1 MGNGC
6 GPRGAGRQAAGCM
19 AVWGLHSLVWGDCS
33 LESLYMRGV
42 RRSALAARQSGPVCR
57 MDSHPRSTEALK
69 REVSAEG
76 GGSLFSIMYGL
87 WPYIWPADRRDL
99 KLRVAVAMLLLLA
112 AKLTTIAVPF
122 TFKWATDA
130 LTGEGSAPFAPSAW
144 LVWALAAPILM
155 TIAYGGERLPM
166 APPTPKRG
174 GIFPPGAHKPGTRGA
189 PPPLPAHAP
198 PPPRPLPP
206 PQHRPLHSAP

>member
-6 GPRGAGRQAAGCM
+6 GPRAAGRQAASSAWPFRLGFAPHC
-19 AVWGLHSLVWGDCS
+19 LVWGDCG
-33 LESLYMRGV
+33 LENLYMRGV

-69 REVSAEG
+69 REVSADG

-112 AKLTTIAVPF
+112 AKLATIAVPF

-130 LTGEGSAPFAPSAW
+130 LTGEGSAGCAVGMA
-144 LVWALAAPILM
+144 
-155 TIAYGGERLPM
+155 RLG
-166 APPTPKRG
+166 ARG
-174 GIFPPGAHKPGTRGA
+174 PDPHDHRLRRDAH
-189 PPPLPAHAP
+189 
-198 PPPRPLPP
+198 
-206 PQHRPLHSAP
+206 